1 MNRNRQKVKR
11 KVDRCEPDSDGW
23 ILFKRCVF
31 CAIGVAAVAAPLFW
45 VLVRDREWSLGMT
58 VMCVL
63 GAGFLALGLFG
74 SRRLVSKADI

>member
-1 MNRNRQKVKR
+1 MNRVRQSKKR
-11 KVDRCEPDSDGW
+11 KANLPKPESDGW

-31 CAIGVAAVAAPLFW
+31 SAIGGTALAAPLFW
-45 VLVRDREWSLGMT
+45 VLVRDREWSSGMT

-74 SRRLVSKADI
+74 SRRVVSEADI